1 MKTQSKIALLL
12 FLSNL
17 IIILIF
23 GVGIYY
29 FFNKYSFVDFYKRL
43 QTRAIIT
50 AKYNLEQDA
59 LNAEALKAIREQYLE
74 KLQQEREYLIAV
86 KGEASLVEAAKQYQ
100 LPLSLLR
107 NIFKKDKSTG
117 KTNNTFYAGIKY
129 RQNNGQAYVVVVSA
143 ENYYSTHHLLF
154 LRNLLFAGV
163 VLISVGTILLSVYFS
178 RHVFDPIKQITNKVK
193 QISTEN
199 IHLRLDEKDDNNN
212 EISML
217 TATFNDLL
225 NRIET
230 AFETQKNFISN
241 ASHELSTPLTTIIG
255 EADVALIKE
264 RKTEDYQAALQN
276 ILQQAERLDQITKS
290 LLFLAQTGY
299 KGKKIVLEIIRMDEI
314 LWQVKALIDRLNP
327 QNQIMLDLNLLPED
341 HKKLKVKG
349 NQQLLQLALANIFN
363 NACKYSH
370 NQPVIVYLASSDHQV
385 IVVIKDQGVGIPAAE
400 MPFIYDPFF
409 RASNTHLFEGYG
421 IGLPLS
427 RNIVRLHEGEMLV
440 SSEVKVGTT
449 VQIKLPIASNVK
461 F

>member
-86 KGEASLVEAAKQYQ
+86 RGDASLVEAAKQYQ

-212 EISML
+212 EISTL

-314 LWQVKALIDRLNP
+314 LWQVKGLIDRLNP
-327 QNQIMLDLNLLPED
+327 QNQIILDLNLLPED

>member
-1 MKTQSKIALLL
+1 MRTQTKIALLL

-17 IIILIF
+17 IIVLIF

-43 QTRAIIT
+43 QTRAIIS

-59 LNAEALKAIREQYLE
+59 LNAEALKTIREKYLE
-74 KLQQEREYLIAV
+74 KLEQEQEYLIAV
-86 KGEASLVEAAKQYQ
+86 NGDKSLIKAAKQYQ
-100 LPLSLLR
+100 LPLSLLK
-107 NIFKKDKSTG
+107 NILKEGKSTSNVG
-117 KTNNTFYAGIKY
+117 NTFYAGTQY
-129 RQNNGQAYVVVVSA
+129 QQYNGQAYVVVVSA
-143 ENYYSTHHLLF
+143 ENYYATHHLSF
-154 LRNLLFAGV
+154 LRNLLFGGV
-163 VLISVGTILLSVYFS
+163 LLISLGTVLLSVYFS
-178 RHVFDPIKQITNKVK
+178 RHVFDPIQQITDKVR

-199 IHLRLDEKDDNNN
+199 IHLRLDEKDQNNN
-212 EISML
+212 EISQL

-255 EADVALIKE
+255 EADLALIKE
-264 RKTEDYQAALQN
+264 RKAEDYQTSLQN

-314 LWQVKALIDRLNP
+314 LWEVKALINRLNP
-327 QNQIMLDLNLLPED
+327 QNQVMLDLNLLPED
-341 HKKLKVKG
+341 PKKLKVKG
-349 NQQLLQLALANIFN
+349 NRQLLQLALANIFN

-370 NQPVIVYLASSDHQV
+370 NQPVVVYIASSDNQV
-385 IVVIKDQGVGIPAAE
+385 IIVVKDQGVGIPAAE

-427 RNIVRLHEGEMLV
+427 RNIVRLHEGELIV

-449 VQIKLPIASNVK
+449 VQVKLPIANLLK